1 METIQEQLRSAQ
13 QTGRLVSLFRYGDER
28 HFLTGNVI
36 AVDEKF
42 GLFRRVNQN
51 GAIDGLIV
59 LRLNTITKVIVQSDY
74 LKSLVAIMALARE
87 RHYSDVWQ
95 VDAITTALDLAHHSI
110 LKAALKW
117 AFKQDQVVSLG
128 IHPGKREKTYTGFT
142 AALKAKKIQLN
153 DVDATDLSARVQVK
167 LAYADVNYL
176 ELGSFKTYGVTA
188 ILERYMAEDFH

>member
-1 METIQEQLRSAQ
+1 METIQEQLLSAQ

-42 GLFRRVNQN
+42 GLIKRINQN
-51 GAIDGLIV
+51 GAVDGLIV
-59 LRLNTITKVIVQSDY
+59 LRLNTITKVIAQSDY

-95 VDAITTALDLAHHSI
+95 IDAITTDLDLAHHSV
-110 LKAALKW
+110 LKATLKW

-128 IHPGKREKTYTGFT
+128 IHPGKREKTYTGFI
-142 AALKAKKIQLN
+142 AALKNKSCNLTMLMLPI
-153 DVDATDLSARVQVK
+153 
-167 LAYADVNYL
+167 
-176 ELGSFKTYGVTA
+176 
-188 ILERYMAEDFH
+188 